1 MSENHSAIPDVLRKP
16 ILWAVGAFVLATVAV
31 TASRTSSA
39 TPAAG
44 NLDVIDAPAAAAADN
59 VGPAAHPT
67 QQASAESLSREFRAA
82 ALRVLPAIVEIRD
95 TSSESA
101 IGSGIL
107 IDASGIVLT
116 NHHVVQEVQRPVV
129 QLADGRR
136 FVARDVKSDPR
147 SDLAIVQFDSPVPL
161 PVAHLGDSNRL
172 QIGDWIL
179 TLGSPLDLR
188 QTVSA
193 GIISATGRKLE
204 MAGDVRLIQT
214 DAAINPGSSG
224 GALVDLRGEVVGV
237 TTAIASQDGGYQGI
251 GLAIPSNL
259 AVWVVDQLRTHGQ
272 VRRSTIGITTVSAPP
287 SYNAQ
292 TGLSPA
298 QVKVTDVRP
307 GSPAEKAGLRVDD
320 VILAF
325 DGTKISDPGML
336 EELVQ
341 QQELGSKHRLEFM
354 RRGKTAIV
362 EVVTEQ
368 AATPVEVA
376 NDDRMYDTDPTEVVY
391 SRDLQIEVAP
401 AAEPSVLGGGHPTGD
416 GVRVLRAEPSG
427 PAFRAGVREGMLI
440 HQVNQQ
446 TVEDLDAFVE
456 IMERASLADGI
467 ELVLEGPG
475 GRKQV
480 LVKEP

>member
-1 MSENHSAIPDVLRKP
+1 MSENHSTISGVLRKP
-16 ILWAVGAFVLATVAV
+16 FLWAAGAFVLLAVAV
-31 TASRTSSA
+31 TASWTPSA
-39 TPAAG
+39 TPTAG
-44 NLDVIDAPAAAAADN
+44 NLDVIDAPAAAAADD

-67 QQASAESLSREFRAA
+67 QQAGPESLSRAFRAA

-95 TSSESA
+95 ASSESA

-107 IDASGIVLT
+107 IDPSGIVLT
-116 NHHVVQEVQRPVV
+116 NRHVVEEAQRPVI
-129 QLADGRR
+129 QIADGRR
-136 FVARDVKSDPR
+136 FVAQDVKSDPQ
-147 SDLAIVQFDSPVPL
+147 SDLAILQFDSPVPL

-272 VRRSTIGITTVSAPP
+272 VRRSTIGITTESAPP

-298 QVKVTDVRP
+298 QVKVTDVRQ

-325 DGTKISDPGML
+325 DGTNIPDPGML

-341 QQELGSKHRLEFM
+341 QQELGSKHRLEFL
-354 RRGKTAIV
+354 RRGKTAVV

-368 AATPVEVA
+368 AATQAEVA
-376 NDDRMYDTDPTEVVY
+376 NDDQMYNADPTEVVY

-401 AAEPSVLGGGHPTGD
+401 AAEPSAFGGGHPTGD
-416 GVRVLRAEPSG
+416 GVRVLRAEPAG

-456 IMERASLADGI
+456 IMEQASLVDGI
-467 ELVLEGPG
+467 DLMLQGPQGRRELVIKKP
-475 GRKQV
+475 
-480 LVKEP
+480 

>member
-1 MSENHSAIPDVLRKP
+1 MSENHSTIADVLRKP
-16 ILWAVGAFVLATVAV
+16 FLWATGAFVLAAAAV
-31 TASRTSSA
+31 TASRTPSA

-44 NLDVIDAPAAAAADN
+44 NLDVMGAPAAAAADN

-67 QQASAESLSREFRAA
+67 QQAGPESLSRAFRAA

-107 IDASGIVLT
+107 IDASGMVLT
-116 NHHVVQEVQRPVV
+116 NHHVVEEAQRPVV

-136 FVARDVKSDPR
+136 FVAQDVKSDPR
-147 SDLAIVQFDSPVPL
+147 SDLAILQFDSPTPL

-224 GALVDLRGEVVGV
+224 GAMVDLRGEVVGV

-272 VRRSTIGITTVSAPP
+272 VRRLTIGITTESVLP

-298 QVKVTDVRP
+298 QVKVTDVLQ

-320 VILAF
+320 VIRAF
-325 DGTKISDPGML
+325 DGTKIPDPGML

-341 QQELGSKHRLEFM
+341 QQGLASKHRVEFM
-354 RRGKTAIV
+354 RRGTTAIV

-368 AATPVEVA
+368 AA
-376 NDDRMYDTDPTEVVY
+376 
-391 SRDLQIEVAP
+391 AP
-401 AAEPSVLGGGHPTGD
+401 G
-416 GVRVLRAEPSG
+416 
-427 PAFRAGVREGMLI
+427 
-440 HQVNQQ
+440 
-446 TVEDLDAFVE
+446 
-456 IMERASLADGI
+456 
-467 ELVLEGPG
+467 
-475 GRKQV
+475 
-480 LVKEP
+480 